1 MEKPEPQRTL
11 AWHGADRVILGT
23 VAERSGVLIAITGPV
38 GSGKSTLAQRLSH
51 CVVHSD
57 DFLPDH
63 DLVGY
68 GRRDDPAQADLATL
82 KKTLVSLVAGEPTD
96 VPVWSFQTHRREG
109 LRTVHPEPVVV
120 VEGIHAFH
128 DSIRSL
134 ADLLV
139 YVDAPADVRWNRWK
153 HLELTGQRG
162 WGVER
167 ARRYFDEV
175 AEPTFAKV
183 AQGYLDAAHFII
195 QNDEV

>member
-1 MEKPEPQRTL
+1 METPRAQQTL
-11 AWHGADRVILGT
+11 AWREADRAILEA
-23 VAERSGVLIAITGPV
+23 VAERSRVLIAVTGPV
-38 GSGKSTLAQRLSH
+38 GSGKSTLAKRLSH

-68 GRRDDPAQADLATL
+68 DRRDDPAQADLATL
-82 KKTLVSLVAGEPTD
+82 KKTLASLAAGEPAD

-109 LRTVHPEPVVV
+109 SRTVRPEPVVV

-128 DSIRSL
+128 ESIRPL

-139 YVDAPADVRWNRWK
+139 YVDAPADVRWKRWE

-162 WGVER
+162 WGVDR

-175 AEPTFAKV
+175 AEPTFSKV
-183 AQGYLDAAHFII
+183 ASEYLSAAHFVVR
-195 QNDEV
+195 NDPG